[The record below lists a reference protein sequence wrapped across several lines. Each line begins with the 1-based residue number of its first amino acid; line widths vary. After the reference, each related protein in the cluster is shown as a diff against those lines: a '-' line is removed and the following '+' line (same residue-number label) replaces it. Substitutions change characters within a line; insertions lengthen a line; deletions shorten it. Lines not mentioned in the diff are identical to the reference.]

1 MRSLNLIHSLV
12 LILQRSFLQRSF
24 LLPSLIFINMASARE
39 MVVDEAVFLSLSC
52 HSTPSSGSRLTINI
66 PSIHL
71 SPLVIDTILLSEN
84 GLPKDTLLTSVS
96 ELPGSIAVEFV
107 NLETVSAFSF
117 TLLNEK
123 LKLPSFV
130 LEVSELGSPGS
141 IPTSHVFICQ

>member
-52 HSTPSSGSRLTINI
+52 HSTPSSGSRLTIN
-66 PSIHL
+66 
-71 SPLVIDTILLSEN
+71 ILLSEN